1 MILLHDK
8 SRVFW
13 VHEEK
18 TSERGIKWIPVTGH
32 EKRSPW
38 NKLCKDNL
46 SVLKTKNTENTLM
59 KEVCIEEPLAKEFNL
74 HKICLETVLG
84 IDFLN

>member
-1 MILLHDK
+1 MD
-8 SRVFW
+8 
-13 VHEEK
+13 
-18 TSERGIKWIPVTGH
+18 TSYRPRKA
-32 EKRSPW
+32 PW
-38 NKLCKDNL
+38 NKLCKDSL
-46 SVLKTKNTENTLM
+46 SVLKTKNTENALM

>member
-1 MILLHDK
+1 MD
-8 SRVFW
+8 
-13 VHEEK
+13 
-18 TSERGIKWIPVTGH
+18 TSYRPRKAPGI
-32 EKRSPW
+32 
-38 NKLCKDNL
+38 NFAKDSL

-59 KEVCIEEPLAKEFNL
+59 KEVCIEEPLAKEFNP

>member
-1 MILLHDK
+1 MD
-8 SRVFW
+8 
-13 VHEEK
+13 
-18 TSERGIKWIPVTGH
+18 TSYRPRKAPGI
-32 EKRSPW
+32 E
-38 NKLCKDNL
+38 LCKDSL

-74 HKICLETVLG
+74 LKICLETVLG